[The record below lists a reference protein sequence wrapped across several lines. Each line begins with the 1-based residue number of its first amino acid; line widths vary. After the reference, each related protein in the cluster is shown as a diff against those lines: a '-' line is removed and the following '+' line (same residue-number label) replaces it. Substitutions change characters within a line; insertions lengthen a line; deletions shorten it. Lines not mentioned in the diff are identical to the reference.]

1 MLNCSNLVPLYMY
14 VEAHVYAE
22 ENNVLFMETSALTGE
37 NASELHCMCGNK
49 CEMRGVG

>member
-14 VEAHVYAE
+14 KKAHVYAE

-37 NASELHCMCGNK
+37 NASDMCGNR
-49 CEMRGVG
+49 CETGRMSL